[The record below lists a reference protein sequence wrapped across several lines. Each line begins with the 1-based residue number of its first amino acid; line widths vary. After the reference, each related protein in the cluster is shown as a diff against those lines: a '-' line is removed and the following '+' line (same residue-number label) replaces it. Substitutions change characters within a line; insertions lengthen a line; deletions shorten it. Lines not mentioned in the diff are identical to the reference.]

1 MKSNVSLH
9 VKEGHDMVGNG
20 SLGIVLTLS
29 KVSQNSETFKW

>member
-1 MKSNVSLH
+1 MKSNMSLH

-29 KVSQNSETFKW
+29 KVSQHFETLKW